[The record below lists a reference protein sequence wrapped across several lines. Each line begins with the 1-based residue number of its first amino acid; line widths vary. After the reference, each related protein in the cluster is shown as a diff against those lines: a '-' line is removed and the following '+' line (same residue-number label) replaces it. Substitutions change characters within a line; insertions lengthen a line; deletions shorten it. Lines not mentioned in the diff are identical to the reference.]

1 MESWLESFVYYFHRG
16 FSRFTYHRNL
26 NILFY
31 YFGEVSFES
40 LVIER
45 SLSVTSSNFFLED
58 RISVQIYVQVTMS
71 CLTMIGDAKEND
83 SNFLLKIKFFRFE
96 ALFSGKTSLKYFQV
110 QLKLTIY

>member
-1 MESWLESFVYYFHRG
+1 MFYISSIGFLEEDFLLESWLESFVYYFHRG

-58 RISVQIYVQVTMS
+58 RISVQIYS
-71 CLTMIGDAKEND
+71 SND
-83 SNFLLKIKFFRFE
+83 V
-96 ALFSGKTSLKYFQV
+96 LFNDDW
-110 QLKLTIY
+110 